1 MDEANGPKQ
10 YDERIELLA
19 MQVARNRTNVA
30 QWGLNIAVFLFGL
43 LIITGV
49 LVLLGVDTILVALIA
64 ILGLIIVWYVGR
76 KRGKQL
82 YQRFFTE
89 EMVSLQQE
97 PSKETSMLVAQLTHR
112 EIQTL
117 HFAAQGY
124 ANKRIAYELGISE
137 STVKHFVSNALIKLN
152 ASDRTEA
159 VVIAMKNKVIPID

>member
-1 MDEANGPKQ
+1 MDEANGTNH
-10 YDERIELLA
+10 YDERTKLLA

-30 QWGLNIAVFLFGL
+30 QWGLNIAIFLFGL
-43 LIITGV
+43 LIITAV
-49 LVLLGVDTILVALIA
+49 LVYLGINPIIVAMIA
-64 ILGLIIVWYVGR
+64 ILGLIVVWYVGR

-82 YQRFFTE
+82 YQRFLTE

-97 PSKETSMLVAQLTHR
+97 PSKKTMELVSQLTYR

-117 HFAAQGY
+117 HFAARGY

-137 STVKHFVSNALIKLN
+137 STVKHFVSSALIKLN

>member
-1 MDEANGPKQ
+1 MDEANGTNH
-10 YDERIELLA
+10 YDERTKLLA

-30 QWGLNIAVFLFGL
+30 QWGLNIAIFLFGL
-43 LIITGV
+43 LIITAV
-49 LVLLGVDTILVALIA
+49 LVYLGINPIIVAMIA
-64 ILGLIIVWYVGR
+64 ILGLIVVWYVGR

-82 YQRFFTE
+82 YQRFLTE

-97 PSKETSMLVAQLTHR
+97 PSKKTMELVSQLTYR

-124 ANKRIAYELGISE
+124 ANKRIAYELGISV
-137 STVKHFVSNALIKLN
+137 STVKHFVSSALIKLN